1 MNKPSRFRS
10 LMVRSTLALVTLCA
24 AGWIYETLRESM
36 DRRAYPAP
44 APLIDV
50 GGHAMYLSCTG
61 SGSPTVVLES
71 GLGES
76 SAYWGLVAQ
85 RVGERT
91 RVCAYDRAGRGWS
104 ETAAGARDARAVA
117 ADLHTLLER
126 AHVAG
131 PYVLVGH
138 SSGAQYV
145 RVFAGQ
151 YPDLVAGVVLL
162 DGQPAE
168 AFTQLPDYPSFYRW
182 FRRASTLFPALARV
196 GVARLIYHRA
206 AFGDLPEAAQDIERV
221 NFSSTRQA
229 QSHTDE
235 FAELRT
241 SLDQAR
247 AVHTLGA
254 RPLFVVTAAREA
266 QRGWLAAQDDL
277 AALSTN
283 SVHIVLPD
291 VTHMALIEE
300 KKGAEASSRAIDAV
314 VESVRRGGAS
324 LSNVERTGRVATVG
338 GGAA

>member
-1 MNKPSRFRS
+1 MNKRSRFRS
-10 LMVRSTLALVTLCA
+10 LMVRSTLVLLTLCA
-24 AGWIYETLRESM
+24 AGWAYETLREAM
-36 DRRAYPAP
+36 DRRAHPAP

-76 SAYWGLVAQ
+76 SAYWGLIAQ
-85 RVGERT
+85 RVGQRT

-104 ETAAGARDARAVA
+104 ETVAGPRDASAIA

-151 YPDLVAGVVLL
+151 YPNLVAGVVLL

-168 AFTQLPDYPSFYRW
+168 AFTQLPNYRSFYRW
-182 FRRASTLFPALARV
+182 YRRVSTLFPALARV
-196 GVARLIYHRA
+196 GVARLIYHGA

-229 QSHTDE
+229 QSQRDE
-235 FAELRT
+235 FTELPM
-241 SLDQAR
+241 SLAQAR

-283 SVHIVLPD
+283 SAHLVLPD
-291 VTHMALIEE
+291 VTHMTLIEK
-300 KKGAEASSRAIDAV
+300 KKGAEASSRAIGDV
-314 VESVRRGGAS
+314 VDSVRRGGAS
-324 LSNVERTGRVATVG
+324 LRNVEGTGRVSTVG
-338 GGAA
+338 GAA